1 MCEKILCALCKA
13 KAERYHTD
21 DNNKYGIKC
30 PYCGEY
36 HLTEN
41 AGIFLGLL
49 FNVDR
54 EMLAAYIRT
63 QVKASANPPFLDEL
77 DIFRIL
83 VGSSFGR
90 GKGERA

>member
-1 MCEKILCALCKA
+1 MCKKIVCALCKA
-13 KAERYHTD
+13 KAERYDTD
-21 DNNKYGIKC
+21 DENKYGIRC
-30 PYCGEY
+30 AYCGEY

-54 EMLAAYIRT
+54 MMLASYVRT
-63 QVKASANPPFLDEL
+63 KVRTSAKPPFLDEL

-83 VGSSFGR
+83 SSVFPDGQGPSR
-90 GKGERA
+90 